1 MPGMNFLTKADY
13 LDAPTSRA
21 RRWLLDAVDMSQW
34 STDDREIVTSLYK
47 APLALR
53 LLGASRQFCTV
64 TQFIQTH
71 LVVGGRLLEP
81 DPSQEYLSYCPQ
93 YRNCWTA
100 LGAPTLIT
108 AFPPPPSASS
118 DCDLLS
124 LSCLGLVARATL
136 QHSLFLS
143 FAQLVIPYITAS
155 SQGHILLR
163 PPADSRHELSE
174 GAMRWFVVSSGTRD
188 PKTYIPALAIIAL
201 VEACRISN
209 DMMYMEAARTLWDY
223 LERLGDALYSGDY
236 VGKIGLA
243 NAQLFRT
250 TRDKKFRTRALRAA
264 EHLLSWQNDDGSVLL
279 PHRFSDRHEQPWSM
293 TFDRTSEFL
302 IALLGIRALLT

>member
-1 MPGMNFLTKADY
+1 MNSLIRANY
-13 LDAPTSRA
+13 LEAPTSRA
-21 RRWLLDAVDMSQW
+21 SQWLLDAIDTSQW
-34 STDDREIVTSLYK
+34 STDDGEIVTSLYK

-53 LLGASRQFCTV
+53 LLGASRQFFTI

-71 LVVGGRLLEP
+71 LVVGGRLLER
-81 DPSQEYLSYCPQ
+81 DPSQEYLLYCPQ

-108 AFPPPPSASS
+108 ALPPPSASS

-136 QHSLFLS
+136 QHNLFLS
-143 FAQLVIPYITAS
+143 FAQRVIPYITAS
-155 SQGHILLR
+155 SKGHILLR

-174 GAMRWFVVSSGTRD
+174 GVTRWFVVSSSTRD

-201 VEACRISN
+201 VEAFRISN
-209 DMMYMEAARTLWDY
+209 DVIYMEAARTLWGY
-223 LERLGDALYSGDY
+223 LEGLGDALYYGDY

-250 TRDKKFRTRALRAA
+250 TREKKFRARALRAA

-279 PHRFSDRHEQPWSM
+279 PHRFSDRHEQPRSM
-293 TFDRTSEFL
+293 TFDRTSEFI